1 MRVIVSERDTGKT
14 HELLRLAE
22 QAHGIVLTNN
32 KHALQVKAEAYGFK
46 DIPIIDYTD
55 LRNDT
60 YPLGYPLFVH
70 NGEKAL
76 SWLLKQYFYLNTQG
90 MTATITEPQFNKNNK
105 NQKKNN

>member
-46 DIPIIDYTD
+46 DIPIIDYND
-55 LRNDT
+55 LKNDT

-70 NGEKAL
+70 NGEHAL
-76 SWLLKQYFYLNTQG
+76 AWLLRQYFYLNTQG
-90 MTATITEPQFNKNNK
+90 MTATTTEPQFKKKERNKNDK
-105 NQKKNN
+105 